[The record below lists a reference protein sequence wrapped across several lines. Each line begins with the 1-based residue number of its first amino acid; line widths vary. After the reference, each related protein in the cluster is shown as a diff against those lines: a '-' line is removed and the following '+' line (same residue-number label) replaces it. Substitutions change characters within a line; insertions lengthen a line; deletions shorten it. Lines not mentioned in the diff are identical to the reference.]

1 MRLQGRR
8 RRMLEKGVVQIGRM
22 GLRLR
27 ATLRLELSAQPT
39 RKWWLAMRWG
49 AWGWQR
55 REQERGLQRG

>member
-8 RRMLEKGVVQIGRM
+8 RRMLEKGVVQLGRM

-39 RKWWLAMRWG
+39 RMW
-49 AWGWQR
+49 
-55 REQERGLQRG
+55 

>member
-1 MRLQGRR
+1 M
-8 RRMLEKGVVQIGRM
+8 EKGVVQIGRM